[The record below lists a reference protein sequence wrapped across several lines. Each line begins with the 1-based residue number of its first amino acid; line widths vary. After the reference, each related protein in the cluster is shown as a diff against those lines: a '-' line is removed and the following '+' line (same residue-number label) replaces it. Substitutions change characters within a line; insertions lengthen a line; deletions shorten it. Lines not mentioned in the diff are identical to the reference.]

1 MLKAPT
7 GKKTLL
13 TPFYGWFNR
22 VFGRG
27 TDAYVSFTSILVRK
41 MARSLVF
48 IGVLTVLIVGLV
60 NRVPAGFIP
69 EEDQGYLLAQV
80 NLPDASS
87 LERTDAV
94 MRKAEAVL
102 EANEAIEGYN
112 TVTGFSMI
120 TGAYSSNQGFF
131 FIQLKEWAH
140 RTTAETHANGVVA
153 ALNKAFAQQIPEAVA
168 VAFGPPAIP
177 GLGTGAGFTLQLQD
191 RSGGSPEFL
200 AQQSARFIEAARKR
214 PEIGRVSTLFRASVP
229 QVYADIDRSKV
240 LKVGVPIS
248 DVNTTLGALLG
259 SSYVND
265 FNRFGRVY
273 KVYVQAEPEFR
284 RDTKQLG
291 LFFVRSAKGEMIPL
305 DTLTSTRPTS
315 GPEFTNRF
323 NLYRSAEVSGV
334 PAPGYSSAQALA
346 ALEETAKEVLPPEMG
361 YEWADMSFQEK
372 AAPNPLP
379 TFAVA
384 VFLVFLV
391 LAAQYESWSLPFS
404 VLLGTPFAAFGA
416 YFGLWAARH
425 FSPSY
430 VNNIFAQIGLIMLIG
445 LAAKN
450 AILIVEFAKMLH
462 EQGKDPVTAALEA
475 AKLRF
480 RPILMTA
487 FAFILG
493 VTPLLTA
500 SGAGAEARK
509 VMGMTVFAG
518 MLIATLLAVCL
529 IPVLFVAVS
538 KISGSKP
545 GTAPPPEPAAT
556 THGGGH

>member
-1 MLKAPT
+1 M
-7 GKKTLL
+7 
-13 TPFYGWFNR
+13 
-22 VFGRG
+22 
-27 TDAYVSFTSILVRK
+27 
-41 MARSLVF
+41 
-48 IGVLTVLIVGLV
+48 
-60 NRVPAGFIP
+60 
-69 EEDQGYLLAQV
+69 
-80 NLPDASS
+80 
-87 LERTDAV
+87 
-94 MRKAEAVL
+94 
-102 EANEAIEGYN
+102 
-112 TVTGFSMI
+112 
-120 TGAYSSNQGFF
+120 
-131 FIQLKEWAH
+131 
-140 RTTAETHANGVVA
+140 
-153 ALNKAFAQQIPEAVA
+153 
-168 VAFGPPAIP
+168 AFGPPAIP
-177 GLGTGAGFTLQLQD
+177 GLGTGAGFTMQLQD
-191 RSGGSPEFL
+191 RGGNSPEYL
-200 AQQSARFIEAARKR
+200 AQQAALFVEAARKR
-214 PEIGRVSTLFRASVP
+214 PEIGRASTLYRATVP
-229 QVYADIDRSKV
+229 QVYADVDRSKV
-240 LKVGVPIS
+240 LKVGATIT

-284 RDTKQLG
+284 RDPKQLG
-291 LFFVRSAKGEMIPL
+291 LFFVRSAKGEMVPL
-305 DTLTSTRPTS
+305 DTLVTTRPTS

-346 ALEETAKEVLPPEMG
+346 ALEEVAREVLPAEMG

-372 AAPNPLP
+372 RAPNPLP

-416 YFGLWAARH
+416 YFGLWAARQ

-430 VNNIFAQIGLIMLIG
+430 LNNIFAQIGLIMLIG

-462 EQGKDPVTAALEA
+462 EQGKDPVTATLEA

-493 VTPLLTA
+493 VVPLLTA

-509 VMGMTVFAG
+509 VMGMTVFSG
-518 MLIATLLAVCL
+518 MLIATFLGVLLV
-529 IPVLFVAVS
+529 PVLFVAVS
-538 KISGSKP
+538 KVSGSKP
-545 GTAPPPEPAAT
+545 GTAPPGEPAASAL
-556 THGGGH
+556 GGGH